1 MVKIS
6 VRSNFVP
13 TNRKV
18 ESISLDEDTASL
30 KSGLEALE
38 AAMKVKLVND
48 ALGDIRRDIV
58 VTVNG
63 VDSNFL
69 TEKLATKLNEGDVLG
84 ISFIP
89 LGGG

>member
-38 AAMKVKLVND
+38 QAMKVKLVKD
-48 ALGDIRRDIV
+48 ASGDIRRDIV

-69 TEKLATKLNEGDVLG
+69 PERLATKLNEGDVLG